1 MEKGKKKLGILG
13 GLQETGSIASERKTV
28 LECLW
33 QGANILD
40 VLVSVGRVVSGVRH
54 HLCIHWRR
62 LNETQIHPAVDA
74 VVTCI
79 DFLAKV
85 LTIVPLTGVARV

>member
-1 MEKGKKKLGILG
+1 MEEGRKKPDILG
-13 GLQETGSIASERKTV
+13 GLKEAGRIASERRTV
-28 LECLW
+28 LEHLR

-54 HLCIHWRR
+54 HFCIHWRR